1 MPTMKASM
9 GDGWS
14 RPCWVVSSVVTR
26 TISPTPAPMLS
37 PRHDGILF
45 GAEHRLH
52 QQELIAYKLRHF
64 AGGDN
69 GPLDDP

>member
-37 PRHDGILF
+37 PATMVSFLEPNTGST
-45 GAEHRLH
+45 E
-52 QQELIAYKLRHF
+52 QELIAYKLRHF

>member
-1 MPTMKASM
+1 MVQTMLGGLVG
-9 GDGWS
+9 GDQNHLAYT
-14 RPCWVVSSVVTR
+14 RADVV
-26 TISPTPAPMLS
+26 A
-37 PRHDGILF
+37 RHNGILF

-52 QQELIAYKLRHF
+52 QQELLAYKLRHF

>member
-37 PRHDGILF
+37 HDGILF